1 MLADGLDKVPAVC
14 PSPRVVLRAVP
25 PGSGGW
31 GLAFM
36 LWWCWRRPE
45 KDANSLG
52 LLPSLEYY
60 KLVLRSH
67 LSTNALHLACQLGGN
82 KGICLLLDNVIGS
95 SSRARNA
102 SRAGSSSQGRMWYL
116 CADSGMLKP
125 SFGFFFIQQAYR
137 MPCVFGAGSAAC
149 QAKLAEEA
157 VLWSPALQ
165 LAKLAGQAG
174 GQPGTG
180 ESGINFLRVEG

>member
-1 MLADGLDKVPAVC
+1 
-14 PSPRVVLRAVP
+14 
-25 PGSGGW
+25 
-31 GLAFM
+31 M

-60 KLVLRSH
+60 KSVLRSH

-102 SRAGSSSQGRMWYL
+102 SKAGSSSQGRMWYL

-125 SFGFFFIQQAYR
+125 SFWLFLHPASLQNAL
-137 MPCVFGAGSAAC
+137 CVWGWKCCTSSEAGRGSGALVSSSAAS
-149 QAKLAEEA
+149 K
-157 VLWSPALQ
+157 
-165 LAKLAGQAG
+165 AG
-174 GQPGTG
+174 GTG
-180 ESGINFLRVEG
+180 WWAAGNRREWNELSEG